1 MEMDVSQGKII
12 EYIDQGKFVSAVCLQ
27 EKGNKLHLLT
37 SGNREANISPKR
49 ALLISDATIN
59 VARPREELLEHLRN
73 IEQERKRLKGEVD
86 VRELW
91 ELIHDENE
99 RFSHRDLAQLC
110 FGPEITDHHVS
121 AIVRALF
128 EDRLYF
134 KLKDGFFIPNTQ
146 ERVEQII
153 AQREEEAKKEERL
166 RRGAS
171 WLKAALRCKEGK
183 EEEQWKDYVIGLLE
197 QVALYGKEAK
207 IYGEAKELL
216 ERAGAPG
223 PEKAR
228 ELLVKLGIWDE
239 DQNLE
244 ILRSKVPTEFSSG
257 QMEEAQGL
265 SLMELDSSG
274 AEDLRDLETVTI
286 DGPFTRDFDD
296 AISLKETRDGSQLAI
311 HIADVASVI
320 KPGSL
325 LDKDAFRRASSL
337 YLPRRSIPM
346 IPQLLS
352 ENKLSLIQG
361 KDRLA
366 ITLLCDFDQSGELMD
381 YRFQVSVVRV
391 KRKLTYEEVNQELER
406 DPTLQRMHFL
416 ARVLRDRRIERGAL
430 NLTLP
435 EVQITVGPDGLV
447 QPYLLDQ
454 NSPSRMIIAEFMILF
469 NWLAGEFCKQQGIA
483 ALYRTQPPPSELVEQ
498 GPHPFIYYV
507 FQQRRKLHPLLID
520 THPAP
525 HSTLGLEVYS
535 QVSSPIR
542 RYLDLAVQRQI
553 RAHLMGQPPPYS
565 EEGLEKIRM
574 ETEPVLRELARIK
587 RARIRYWLLKFFAQ
601 NLGKAF
607 PAVVLDELN
616 TKYRVV
622 LSQFLITTEI
632 RKQQAPALRAGQEI
646 LVQVVKADPWNDA
659 LVVKV
664 VE

>member
-1 MEMDVSQGKII
+1 MSQGKII
-12 EYIDQGKFVSAVCLQ
+12 EYIEQGKFVCAICLQ
-27 EKGNKLHLLT
+27 EKGNKFHLLT
-37 SGNREANISPKR
+37 SGNREVNISAKR
-49 ALLISDATIN
+49 ALLISETAIGVTS
-59 VARPREELLEHLRN
+59 PREELLEYLRRT
-73 IEQERKRLKGEVD
+73 EQERNRLKERVD
-86 VRELW
+86 VKELW
-91 ELIHDENE
+91 ELVHDEAE
-99 RFSHRDLAQLC
+99 RFSHRDLAYLC

-121 AIVRALF
+121 ALVRALF

-134 KLKDGFFIPNTQ
+134 KLKDGSFIPNTQ

-153 AQREEEAKKEERL
+153 AQREEEAKREERL
-166 RRGAS
+166 NGGSS
-171 WLKAALRCKEGK
+171 WLKAALEGK
-183 EEEQWKDYVIGLLE
+183 EERVEEGWRDYVIHILE
-197 QVALYGKEAK
+197 QVALYGKESKA
-207 IYGEAKELL
+207 YGEAKELL

-223 PEKAR
+223 GPEKTR
-228 ELLVKLGIWDE
+228 ELLVKLGIWEE

-244 ILRSKVPTEFSSG
+244 VLRAKIPTQFSAREI
-257 QMEEAQGL
+257 EEAQSL
-265 SLMELDSSG
+265 SLIEIDSSG
-274 AEDLRDLETVTI
+274 AEDLRDLDTVTI

-296 AISLKETRDGSQLAI
+296 AISLKETREGLELAI

-325 LDKDAFRRASSL
+325 IDKEAFQRASSL
-337 YLPRRSIPM
+337 YLPRGSIPM

-352 ENKLSLIQG
+352 ENKLSLRQD
-361 KDRLA
+361 KDRAA
-366 ITLLCDFDQSGELMD
+366 ITLLCYFDHSGELKK
-381 YRFQVSVVRV
+381 YEFLLTLVRV
-391 KRKLTYEEVNQELER
+391 KSQLTYEKVNQELHR
-406 DPTLQRMHFL
+406 DPMLQKMYFL
-416 ARVLRDRRIERGAL
+416 ARSLREKRMQKGAL
-430 NLTLP
+430 NLMLP
-435 EVQITVGPDGLV
+435 EIQITVEPDGLV

-469 NWLAGEFCKQQGIA
+469 NWLAGEFCKEQGIA
-483 ALYRTQPPPSELVEQ
+483 ALYRTQPPPSELIEQ

-542 RYLDLAVQRQI
+542 RYFDLVVQRQL
-553 RAHLMGQPPPYS
+553 RAFLMGQPPPYS
-565 EEGLEKIRM
+565 EEDLEKLRM
-574 ETEPVLRELARIK
+574 EIEPVLRELARIE
-587 RARIRYWLLKFFAQ
+587 RTRIRYWLLKFFAQ

-616 TKYRVV
+616 TKYRIV

-632 RKQQAPALRAGQEI
+632 RKEHAPSLTPGQEI
-646 LVQVVKADPWNDA
+646 LVQAVKADPWNDT